1 MKVYVANLGRQNYEW
16 STCRERGTVATM
28 NDIDAQKFW
37 EANDRE
43 GYVATRMAKDTTAAG
58 KKTDQGNSFSLVQL
72 DDYRC

>member
-1 MKVYVANLGRQNYEW
+1 
-16 STCRERGTVATM
+16 M